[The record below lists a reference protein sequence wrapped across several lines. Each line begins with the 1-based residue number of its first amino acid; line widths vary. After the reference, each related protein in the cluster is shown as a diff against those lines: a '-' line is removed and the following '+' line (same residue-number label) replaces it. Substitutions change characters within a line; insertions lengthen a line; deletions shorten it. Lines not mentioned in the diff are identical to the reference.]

1 MGDLIITIII
11 ISVSIVGEISSYY
24 GMAQKFGFLFFLIAV
39 EGAGSYFEV
48 PGVADLPYLIIFL

>member
-24 GMAQKFGFLFFLIAV
+24 GMASKIKIFVLFDRI
-39 EGAGSYFEV
+39 EG
-48 PGVADLPYLIIFL
+48 LPSFHT